1 MCRVIAAAL
10 IFLVL
15 GPAPGTDQRLPKTGT
30 SAQRIVALPLNYPAG
45 REGRLHFVRGWRLRS
60 PNAMFGGFSAL
71 AIIGPERLQF
81 VSDGGYGVRLT
92 LRSDGRVDGAHI
104 GLLPVPADSPR
115 RKSQSD
121 FEAMA
126 VDRASGTTW
135 VALEGR
141 NQIWRINPALTHI
154 ESRAKLPKPH
164 WPPNRGPE
172 AMVRLPDGRML
183 VFSEDADDDPRG
195 RAAFLF
201 RGDPAIPGTR
211 AQSFLYDAEGKGTVS
226 DAAVLP
232 DGRVL
237 IVHRRLGFRPVFT
250 TILAIVDPADIREGA
265 VVRARTIGRVPRP
278 LAENYEGA
286 AISVEQGRTW
296 LWLVADD
303 NFNVWQRSLL
313 LQFELVDLPPK
324 KVPDSKKAA
333 RANPAA

>member
-30 SAQRIVALPLNYPAG
+30 SAQRIVALALDYPAG
-45 REGRLHFVRGWRLRS
+45 REGRLRFVRGWRLQS

-71 AIIGPERLQF
+71 ATIGPERLQF

-104 GLLPVPADSPR
+104 GLLPAPADTPR

-141 NQIWRINPALTHI
+141 NQIWRIDPALTHI

-211 AQSFLYDAEGKGTVS
+211 AQPFLYDAEGKGAVS

-250 TILAIVDPADIREGA
+250 TILAIVDPADIRPGG
-265 VVRARTIGRVPRP
+265 VVRSRAIGQVPAP

-286 AISVEQGRTW
+286 AVEVRDGRTV
-296 LWLVADD
+296 LWLVSDD
-303 NFNVWQRSLL
+303 NFNSWQRSLL
-313 LQFELVDLPPK
+313 VEFELVDLPARLPARTAG
-324 KVPDSKKAA
+324 SKKAA
-333 RANPAA
+333 P

>member
-30 SAQRIVALPLNYPAG
+30 SAQRIMALPLDYPAG

-71 AIIGPERLQF
+71 AIIGPERFQF

-104 GLLPVPADSPR
+104 GLLPAPADTPR

-135 VALEGR
+135 VAFEGR
-141 NQIWRINPALTHI
+141 NQIWRIDPALTHI

-211 AQSFLYDAEGKGTVS
+211 AQPFLYDAEGKGAVS

-250 TILAIVDPADIREGA
+250 TILAIVDPADIRPGG
-265 VVRARTIGRVPRP
+265 VVRSRAIGQVPAP

-286 AISVEQGRTW
+286 AIEVRGGRTF
-296 LWLVADD
+296 LWLVSDD
-303 NFNVWQRSLL
+303 NFNSWQRSLL
-313 LQFELVDLPPK
+313 VEFELVDLPARLPARTA
-324 KVPDSKKAA
+324 DSKKAA
-333 RANPAA
+333 P